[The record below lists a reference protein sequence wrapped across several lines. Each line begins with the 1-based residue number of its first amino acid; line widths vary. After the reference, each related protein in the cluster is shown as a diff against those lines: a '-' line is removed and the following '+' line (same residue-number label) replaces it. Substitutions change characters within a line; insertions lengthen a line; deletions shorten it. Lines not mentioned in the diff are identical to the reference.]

1 VASVLN
7 LTDVTTF
14 GVGKL
19 IKEKIDGSSFLR
31 VVDLTITALAVGTTT
46 RSAHF
51 LAAVGRG

>member
-1 VASVLN
+1 
-7 LTDVTTF
+7 
-14 GVGKL
+14 VGKL

-51 LAAVGRG
+51 LAAAGRG